1 MKRTRIDLIDIADR
15 ANLSSALHK
24 AAKGKRQRS
33 EIERFLQN
41 ADGNLNKMAGDIVSG
56 KMPYGKY
63 RTFQIFDPKKR
74 LIHAACFE
82 DRIFHHALINLAG
95 PVLEKAMTS
104 TTYACRPGMGVHR
117 AAFAVQRNLRRFAWY
132 GQIDIDGYFASIDHS
147 LLLDVL
153 LRRFKGAETSDQL
166 QRILASY
173 RSRPG
178 KGLPIG
184 SLTSQYF
191 ANYYLD
197 GLDRLLSDLSEVRAQ
212 LRYMDDI
219 VWWCESRNQVRHVL
233 QTVKD
238 YLQSE
243 RSLNIK
249 ENYRI
254 NKSLHGISYCG
265 FQIQQG
271 AIRLSARRKSR
282 YRQRRQ
288 YWEAQYL
295 QDRIDALQLQAAY
308 AAVHAITHGTKSR
321 GWRCKN
327 LRFFPSITV

>member
-15 ANLSSALHK
+15 ANLHSALHK
-24 AAKGKRQRS
+24 ASKGKRQRS
-33 EIERFLQN
+33 EVDRFLKN
-41 ADGNLNKMAGDIVSG
+41 ADGNLNQMAGDIVSG

-95 PVLEKAMTS
+95 PVLEGAMTP

-117 AAFAVQRNLRRFAWY
+117 AASAAQRNLRRFAWY
-132 GQIDIDGYFASIDHS
+132 GQIDIEGYFASIDHG

-153 LRRFKGAETSDQL
+153 LRRFKGADISDQL
-166 QRILASY
+166 QRILDSY

-197 GLDRLLSDLSEVRAQ
+197 GLDRLLSDLPEVRAQ
-212 LRYMDDI
+212 LRYMDDM
-219 VWWCESRNQVRHVL
+219 VWWCDSRDQVRDVL
-233 QTVKD
+233 QKVKV
-238 YLQSE
+238 YLESE
-243 RSLNIK
+243 RGLNIK
-249 ENYRI
+249 ETYRI
-254 NKSLHGISYCG
+254 NRSRHGISYCG

-271 AIRLSARRKSR
+271 AIRLSTRRKSR
-282 YRQRRQ
+282 YRQRRE

-295 QDRIDALQLQAAY
+295 NDRIDELQLQAAY
-308 AAVHAITHGTKSR
+308 AAVHAITHGTQSR
-321 GWRCKN
+321 GWRCEN
-327 LRFFPSITV
+327 LRLFPSITV